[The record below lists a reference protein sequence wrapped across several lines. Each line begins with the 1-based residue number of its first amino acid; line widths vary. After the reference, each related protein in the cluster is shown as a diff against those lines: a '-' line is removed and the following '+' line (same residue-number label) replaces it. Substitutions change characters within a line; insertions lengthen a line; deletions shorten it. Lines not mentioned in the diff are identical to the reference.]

1 MGFLKKMKILIFF
14 ITLITIEITIS
25 LKQNEICKNSQQE
38 CRGKYNSM
46 NLYHTECEPV
56 KCHGS
61 HNYKCNNI
69 YCTTNAKSCNDFYNL
84 NRPRTSMLKLPQ
96 RANSHSL
103 YTNQIKDCKQKEYKL
118 NHKDVCLT
126 GNNCILYE
134 KSTSKN
140 AVFDLKSLIRKIPC
154 PCKGKHNYHCGTN
167 YCTVNGSVCDHLIK
181 KKSVSNL
188 QKCLNDNQSI
198 NFQKKKIIIV

>member
-14 ITLITIEITIS
+14 IALITIEITIS

-96 RANSHSL
+96 RANSHS
-103 YTNQIKDCKQKEYKL
+103 YSS
-118 NHKDVCLT
+118 H
-126 GNNCILYE
+126 
-134 KSTSKN
+134 SHFFSP
-140 AVFDLKSLIRKIPC
+140 FS
-154 PCKGKHNYHCGTN
+154 
-167 YCTVNGSVCDHLIK
+167 
-181 KKSVSNL
+181 
-188 QKCLNDNQSI
+188 
-198 NFQKKKIIIV
+198 

>member
-118 NHKDVCLT
+118 NHKDVCL
-126 GNNCILYE
+126 NVKKCLKPEEVY
-134 KSTSKN
+134 SKYS
-140 AVFDLKSLIRKIPC
+140 FLKKKPKKIEC
-154 PCKGKHNYHCGTN
+154 PCRGKHNYHCGDK
-167 YCTVNGSVCDHLIK
+167 YCTINSRVCDHLFTIK
-181 KKSVSNL
+181 SLSLVHI
-188 QKCLNDNQSI
+188 Q
-198 NFQKKKIIIV
+198 